1 METKHTQQVDFSNPN
16 ADKINSGT
24 TVKQMETKQT
34 AVDWLW
40 DILTTSFWE
49 YKTFEEQK
57 EIIEKAKQMEKDQTF
72 DYIKENYVNGENSL
86 KFHKE
91 EFEKYY
97 NKKFNVQ

>member
-1 METKHTQQVDFSNPN
+1 MS
-16 ADKINSGT
+16 DK
-24 TVKQMETKQT
+24 KQT

-57 EIIEKAKQMEKDQTF
+57 EIIEKAKQMEKDQMF

-86 KFHKE
+86 KFHQE
-91 EFEKYY
+91 EFEKHY
-97 NKKFNVQ
+97 NNNFGGQ

>member
-1 METKHTQQVDFSNPN
+1 MLEK
-16 ADKINSGT
+16 
-24 TVKQMETKQT
+24 KQT

-57 EIIEKAKQMEKDQTF
+57 EIIEKAKQMEKDQMF

-86 KFHKE
+86 KFHQE
-91 EFEKYY
+91 EFEKHY
-97 NKKFNVQ
+97 NNNFGVQ

>member
-1 METKHTQQVDFSNPN
+1 MTS
-16 ADKINSGT
+16 
-24 TVKQMETKQT
+24 KQT

-40 DILTTSFWE
+40 DILTSSFWE

-57 EIIEKAKQMEKDQTF
+57 EIIEQAKQIEKDQMF

-86 KFHKE
+86 KFHQE

-97 NKKFNVQ
+97 YKTYEK